1 MSLRLKRK
9 SNTMTISSL
18 NEWRILDKF
27 NMEPKYQR
35 QSIWSNEQQSLLIDS
50 ILKNIP
56 IPPIFL
62 RESIDKKGKTTFE
75 VIDGKQRL
83 TSIFRFI
90 ENEIATA
97 DDDNDALYV
106 GELAGL
112 KITDLETDES
122 LGDVLSEFW
131 SYPLPVEYV
140 YTLDDNTV
148 EKIFDRLNRSG
159 EKLTGQE
166 LRNANYYDS
175 ELLKLAYKFAKSK
188 YWNEQLAITNKNR
201 MEDIELVSEFIFL
214 LIEEQELSATP
225 NEIDSLYK
233 KYARSAGVDWNL
245 IEEKLDEVSNFF
257 MSLEID
263 FEKYNVS
270 GVSHLY
276 GVWAFSFYCI
286 KNNIS
291 IDVKNRIHDFYQKY
305 MEYKFDEMP
314 ALANYKSSMM
324 NATKGKGQRK
334 KRRNALIEYCLPSP

>member
-1 MSLRLKRK
+1 MSMRLKRK
-9 SNTMTISSL
+9 SNTMTISTL
-18 NEWRILDKF
+18 NEWRILNKF

-35 QSIWSNEQQSLLIDS
+35 HSVWSTEQQSLLIDS

-90 ENEIATA
+90 DNEISTA
-97 DDDNDALYV
+97 DDDNDALHV

-112 KITDLETDES
+112 KISDLEE
-122 LGDVLSEFW
+122 GDTFEEFLSEFW
-131 SYPLPVEYV
+131 GYPLPVEYV
-140 YTLDDNTV
+140 YTKDDKTV

-175 ELLKLAYKFAKSK
+175 KLLKLAYRFSTSA
-188 YWNEQLAITNKNR
+188 YWSEQLKITNKNR

-214 LIEEQELSATP
+214 LIEKQELSATP
-225 NEIDSLYK
+225 KEIDKLYK
-233 KYARSAGVDWNL
+233 SYANDDSIDW
-245 IEEKLDEVSNFF
+245 EELEEHLTKVSDFFQKLGINF
-257 MSLEID
+257 SE
-263 FEKYNVS
+263 YNVS

-276 GVWAFSFYCI
+276 GVWAFSNYCVNNHCI
-286 KNNIS
+286 K
-291 IDVKNRIHDFYQKY
+291 DVKTKIHDFYRN
-305 MEYKFDEMP
+305 YKGSEFNISE
-314 ALANYKSSMM
+314 ALADYKSSMM
-324 NATKGKGQRK
+324 NATKTKGQRK
-334 KRRNALIEYCLPSP
+334 KRRNALVKYCT